1 MLEDN
6 IKSLSPTN
14 GKAVINVTLDMNL
27 KTYQD
32 RIFSY
37 KKILSDKDVGV
48 RYTRSVM
55 YKDFQVNNKKA
66 INYMQKNLK

>member
-6 IKSLSPTN
+6 IKSLSLQMV
-14 GKAVINVTLDMNL
+14 KQLSMSTLDMNL

-37 KKILSDKDVGV
+37 KKILSDKDVDAIHAG
-48 RYTRSVM
+48 SVM

-66 INYMQKNLK
+66 INYLVKRI